1 MDKNHHREL
10 YDEQLGN
17 ACVRVCVY
25 ACACMSVCV
34 CVCMGWSEMSD
45 NGIVAF
51 LFVAADFAELR

>member
-34 CVCMGWSEMSD
+34 RVYGLETT
-45 NGIVAF
+45 
-51 LFVAADFAELR
+51 RQR